1 MLSKNEL
8 KYIQSLCQKKQRTS
22 ERLFLAEG
30 TKLVAELLEA
40 GYPIKDIYA
49 LESWAAPLPDLPITR
64 ISPIELEKISTLQT
78 PNQVVVVAEQRE
90 PTGEPVLKNKLTLVL
105 DGIQDPGNLGTIIR
119 IADWFGIDQIIASN
133 DTVELYNPK
142 VIQATMGSFL
152 RVKIWYRE
160 LEELLTTINVPVYGA
175 LLKGTSMYATKPP
188 KEALLVIGN
197 ESKGIREN
205 ILPYIK
211 HAITIPRTGK
221 AESLNAAVATGILL
235 AQLCASGGK

>member
-40 GYPIKDIYA
+40 GYPIKNIYA

-160 LEELLTTINVPVYGA
+160 LEKLLTTINVPVYGA
-175 LLKGTSMYATKPP
+175 LLNGTSMYATKPP

-235 AQLCASGGK
+235 AQLCASAGK

>member
-40 GYPIKDIYA
+40 SYPIKNIYA

-78 PNQVVVVAEQRE
+78 PNQVVVVAEHSE

-119 IADWFGIDQIIASN
+119 IADWFGIDQIITSN

-160 LEELLTTINVPVYGA
+160 LQELLTSINVPVYGA
-175 LLKGTSMYATKPP
+175 LLNGTSMYATKPP

-235 AQLCASGGK
+235 AQLCAPTGK